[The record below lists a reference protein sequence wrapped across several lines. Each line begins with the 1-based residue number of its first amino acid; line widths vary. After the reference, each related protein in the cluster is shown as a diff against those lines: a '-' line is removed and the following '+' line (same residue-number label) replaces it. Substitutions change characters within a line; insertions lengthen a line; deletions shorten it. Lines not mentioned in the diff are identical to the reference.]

1 MKKEFPG
8 SNDCSGVSQRV
19 TDARHGDHARRLN
32 DPNCRAEQLI
42 SGMKTGLIGLM
53 LWAWSSSW
61 LPSAVAED
69 STHPNIILILAD
81 DLGYSDLGCFGGEID
96 TPNLDSLAAGGLRMT
111 QLYNTARC
119 CSTRASLLT
128 GLYPHRA
135 GVGAMTADLGLPG
148 YRGFLN
154 DQSVTIATRLR
165 DVGYR
170 TYLAGKWHLRGAGN
184 PECTPINRGFDEFFG
199 HFNAY
204 ASFWRE
210 DLFYRLPEGRER
222 HDYGD
227 DFYATDAITDH
238 AMDYIAEARKLDE
251 PYFLYLSYNA
261 PHFPLHAPKEV
272 VDKYAA
278 TYADG
283 WDEIRERRYARM
295 LEQGV
300 IRKSFKLSP
309 RGHVTKVPDR
319 NRDSPYYDEQIPAW
333 KDLPS
338 ERRADL
344 ARRMAIYAA
353 MVEIMDR
360 NIGRVV
366 EDLRSNGELDNTL
379 IVFLSDN
386 GACAEW
392 DPFGFD
398 NEPYPKNRLHTG
410 DDQLA
415 EMGSKG
421 TFHSYGT
428 GWANASNTPFR
439 LYKHYN
445 HEGGISTPTIIHWPA
460 KISRKGEIDHQP
472 AHIID
477 LTATLAEVA
486 DAGYPAELNGKA
498 THTPAG
504 VSLAPILDGDQM
516 PERPLFFEH
525 EGNRG
530 VRRGQW
536 KLVWTN
542 FEKCWE
548 LYDIDKDRSEM
559 TDLATEHPDKVTELE
574 ELWLIWAGENDVARE
589 KIEAPS
595 TGMPKLYYVPKK

>member
-1 MKKEFPG
+1 
-8 SNDCSGVSQRV
+8 
-19 TDARHGDHARRLN
+19 
-32 DPNCRAEQLI
+32 
-42 SGMKTGLIGLM
+42 MKTGLIGLA
-53 LWAWSSSW
+53 LLVWSTGWAAP
-61 LPSAVAED
+61 LATADP
-69 STHPNIILILAD
+69 TPPNIILMLAD

-96 TPNLDSLAAGGLRMT
+96 TPNLDSLAQGGLRMT

-154 DQSVTIATRLR
+154 DQSVTIATRLL
-165 DVGYR
+165 DAGYR
-170 TYLAGKWHLRGAGN
+170 TYLSGKWHLRGAGN
-184 PECTPINRGFDEFFG
+184 PECTPLNRGFDEFFG
-199 HFNAY
+199 HYKAY

-210 DLFYRLPEGRER
+210 DIFYRLPEGRKRVAADVE
-222 HDYGD
+222 
-227 DFYATDAITDH
+227 DFYATNAITDH
-238 AMDYIAEARKLDE
+238 AINFIGEARRADE

-272 VDKYAA
+272 VDKYAD
-278 TYADG
+278 TYAAG
-283 WDEIRERRYARM
+283 WDAIRERRYARM
-295 LEQGV
+295 RELGILRE
-300 IRKSFKLSP
+300 SFELSP
-309 RGHVTKVPDR
+309 RGHVTKVPNR
-319 NRDSPYYDEQIPAW
+319 NLDSPYYDQQIPAW
-333 KDLPS
+333 NDLPAD
-338 ERRADL
+338 RRADL

-366 EDLRSNGELDNTL
+366 ADLKTNGEFDETL

-398 NEPYPKNRLHTG
+398 NEPYPKNRLHIG
-410 DDQLA
+410 GEELA

-428 GWANASNTPFR
+428 GWANACNTPFR

-460 KISRKGEIDHQP
+460 KIPRTGEIDRQP
-472 AHIID
+472 AHLVD
-477 LTATLAEVA
+477 LTATLAEVGGA
-486 DAGYPAELNGKA
+486 SYPSERNGQA
-498 THTPAG
+498 IHAPAG
-504 VSLAPILDGDQM
+504 VSLSPIFAGEKM
-516 PERPLFFEH
+516 AERPLFFEH
-525 EGNRG
+525 EGNRAIRLG
-530 VRRGQW
+530 KW

-542 FEKCWE
+542 FQRRWE
-548 LYDIDKDRSEM
+548 LYDINKDRSEM
-559 TDLATEHPDKVTELE
+559 NDLVADHPDKVAELE
-574 ELWLIWAGENDVARE
+574 KLWLTWAGENAVALE
-589 KIEAPS
+589 KVEAPA
-595 TGMPKLYYVPKK
+595 TGMPKLYYVP

>member
-1 MKKEFPG
+1 MK
-8 SNDCSGVSQRV
+8 S
-19 TDARHGDHARRLN
+19 A
-32 DPNCRAEQLI
+32 LI
-42 SGMKTGLIGLM
+42 A
-53 LWAWSSSW
+53 WVAAWS
-61 LPSAVAED
+61 LAGGSATVAAEAD
-69 STHPNIILILAD
+69 LTRPNIILILAD

-96 TPNLDSLAAGGLRMT
+96 TPNLDALAAGGLRMT

-165 DVGYR
+165 DAGYR
-170 TYLAGKWHLRGAGN
+170 TYISGKWHLRGAGN
-184 PECTPINRGFDEFFG
+184 PECTPLNRGFDEFFG
-199 HFNAY
+199 HFKAY
-204 ASFWRE
+204 VSFWRE
-210 DLFYRLPEGRER
+210 DLFYRLPEDRKR
-222 HDYGD
+222 RDYGD

-238 AMDYIAEARKLDE
+238 AIDFIGEAREAAE

-283 WDEIRERRYARM
+283 WDEIRQQRHARM
-295 LEQGV
+295 LELGI
-300 IRKSFKLSP
+300 IRDSFELSP
-309 RGHVTKVPDR
+309 RGHVTKVPNR
-319 NRDSPYYDEQIPAW
+319 NRDSPHYDQQIPAW
-333 KDLPS
+333 KDLPAG
-338 ERRADL
+338 RRADL

-360 NIGRVV
+360 NIGRVI
-366 EDLRSNGELDNTL
+366 EDLRANSELENTL

-398 NEPYPKNRLHTG
+398 NEPYPKNRLHVG
-410 DDQLA
+410 ARQLA
-415 EMGSKG
+415 EMGTKG
-421 TFHSYGT
+421 SFHSYGT
-428 GWANASNTPFR
+428 GWANACNTPFR

-445 HEGGISTPTIIHWPA
+445 HEGGISTPTIVHWPA
-460 KISRKGEIDHQP
+460 RISRKGELDRQP
-472 AHIID
+472 AHLID

-486 DAGYPAELNGKA
+486 NADYPAERDGKS
-498 THTPAG
+498 TRTPTG
-504 VSLAPILDGDQM
+504 VSLKPIFAGDEM
-516 PERPLFFEH
+516 PERALFFEH
-525 EGNRG
+525 EGNRA
-530 VRRGQW
+530 VRFGRW

-542 FEKCWE
+542 FEKSWE
-548 LYDIDKDRSEM
+548 LYDIETDRSELN
-559 TDLATEHPDKVTELE
+559 DLAADYPDKVTKLDK
-574 ELWLIWAGENDVARE
+574 LWLTWAGENDVALE
-589 KIEAPS
+589 KIEPPA
-595 TGMPKLYYVPKK
+595 TGMPKLYYVPKKK